1 MAQQAYRRTKRGIGR
16 QGAFWKG
23 LLAAIGFTLAAV
35 IVFAL
40 VLSFADVS
48 DGVIRVVNQVIKVA
62 AIFIGVWIMVPCGSE
77 NGIRKGALLGI
88 VYMGAGVLLYA
99 VLSGQKLTVM
109 GYLMDVLMGLAAGG
123 LSGMLVSARK

>member
-1 MAQQAYRRTKRGIGR
+1 MAQQVYKHTRRGIGKK
-16 QGAFWKG
+16 GAFWKG

-35 IVFAL
+35 LVFAL
-40 VLSFADVS
+40 VLSFLDMS

-62 AIFIGVWIMVPCGSE
+62 AILAGVFVIVPCGSE
-77 NGIRKGALLGI
+77 NGIRRGALLGV

-99 VLSGQKLTVM
+99 LLSGQKLTVM

-123 LSGMLVSARK
+123 LSGMLMSARK

>member
-1 MAQQAYRRTKRGIGR
+1 MAQQVYKHTRRGIGKK
-16 QGAFWKG
+16 GTFWKG

-35 IVFAL
+35 LVFAL
-40 VLSFADVS
+40 VLSFSDMS

-62 AIFIGVWIMVPCGSE
+62 AILAGVFVIVPCGSE
-77 NGIRKGALLGI
+77 NGIRRGALLGV

-99 VLSGQKLTVM
+99 LLSGQKLTVM

-123 LSGMLVSARK
+123 LSGMLMSARK

>member
-1 MAQQAYRRTKRGIGR
+1 MAQQVYKRTRRGIGKK
-16 QGAFWKG
+16 GAFWKG

-35 IVFAL
+35 LVFAL
-40 VLSFADVS
+40 VLSFTDMS

-62 AIFIGVWIMVPCGSE
+62 AILAGVFVIVPCGSE
-77 NGIRKGALLGI
+77 NGIRRGALLGV

-99 VLSGQKLTVM
+99 LLSGQKLTVV

-123 LSGMLVSARK
+123 LSGMLMSARK